1 MLFFLF
7 FFIRFV
13 LIGLGVIRSLKL
25 QLVPEIPVENLL
37 KVFRT
42 IRVYNSSLEDF
53 SLAETPLSVKTAA
66 AYLRIAESDTI
77 TLRTIGE
84 LCLVIFVCVM
94 RKHKCLFLLCMY
106 VFMFCVIFSKIL
118 IISGVSIHRVLNAIY
133 RLNMYVCMSLNHSL
147 CCPPSR

>member
-1 MLFFLF
+1 MQQNHPCFFFLF

-13 LIGLGVIRSLKL
+13 LIDLGVIRSLKL

-77 TLRTIGE
+77 TLRKIGE

-94 RKHKCLFLLCMY
+94 RKHIC
-106 VFMFCVIFSKIL
+106 
-118 IISGVSIHRVLNAIY
+118 
-133 RLNMYVCMSLNHSL
+133 MYVCMLACFCYVCIYL
-147 CCPPSR
+147 CFV

>member
-1 MLFFLF
+1 M
-7 FFIRFV
+7 

-77 TLRTIGE
+77 TLRKIGE
-84 LCLVIFVCVM
+84 LCLVIFVCV
-94 RKHKCLFLLCMY
+94 CVNINVCMHACMLVFVLY
-106 VFMFCVIFSKIL
+106 VF
-118 IISGVSIHRVLNAIY
+118 IY
-133 RLNMYVCMSLNHSL
+133 IMCNVFKDIDHI
-147 CCPPSR
+147 